1 MLHHKSTIFMALH
14 LNCVRCLCE
23 LDSLNPFVAMEQK
36 EITSLSNFDEDIG
49 KGYGNAPWICSLPM
63 SSWQLFLCSYL
74 ATILSPLESIS
85 VKLEFHGET
94 MAERVEIA
102 WRLWF
107 EGLMEP
113 KTYYK
118 DNFYLS
124 RLSAPALD
132 DPQ

>member
-1 MLHHKSTIFMALH
+1 
-14 LNCVRCLCE
+14 
-23 LDSLNPFVAMEQK
+23 
-36 EITSLSNFDEDIG
+36 
-49 KGYGNAPWICSLPM
+49 
-63 SSWQLFLCSYL
+63 
-74 ATILSPLESIS
+74 
-85 VKLEFHGET
+85 
-94 MAERVEIA
+94 VEIA